1 MSAADLDGLRD
12 LGTRFALYV
21 DEDTD
26 LDRAVG
32 LFTED
37 GVWEMAGQ
45 AHTGRENV
53 RACLQGARDAGF
65 SGPAAGTRHLVAN
78 TLVEATGP
86 DTATGRSQ
94 WLLVRGAPPGEPPVL
109 LGTGA
114 YTDTYR
120 RVDGRWLFAH
130 RTVS

>member
-1 MSAADLDGLRD
+1 MSVADLDGLRD

-26 LDRAVG
+26 LDRAVA
-32 LFTED
+32 LFAED

-45 AHTGRENV
+45 EHTGREKV
-53 RACLQGARDAGF
+53 RACLQSARDAGF
-65 SGPAAGTRHLVAN
+65 SGPAAGTRHLVTNA
-78 TLVEATGP
+78 LVEATGP

-94 WLLVRGAPPGEPPVL
+94 WLLVRGASPGGPPVL
-109 LGTGA
+109 LGTGT
-114 YTDTYR
+114 YTDAYR
-120 RVDGRWLFAH
+120 RVGGRWLFTH